1 MKKWFRKIHLWWQTK
16 ILKRRVS
23 CVWRAYPRT
32 VVIYPIDDAFDS
44 FFWYRPDEEFSV
56 EDGMRVIPNCTI
68 EAVGNSLGWYRGE
81 MP

>member
-1 MKKWFRKIHLWWQTK
+1 MIKKTWQKIHLWWQTK

-32 VVIYPIDDAFDS
+32 VVLHPSFGDLFIWLRPGEQIDIA
-44 FFWYRPDEEFSV
+44 
-56 EDGMRVIPNCTI
+56 DGMTLIPNCTV